1 MPFTPY
7 SPHFAP
13 VNMRKLEDLQ
23 SLIANSVAE
32 LKYPDYPAEL
42 YEPIKYI
49 LALGGKRMRPAL
61 LLMACDLFG
70 GDVEAALPPALAIE
84 VFHNFTLMHDDIM
97 DNAPK
102 RRGKTTV
109 HEKWNSNVAILSG
122 DVMLIEGYK
131 LMMQVRENILR
142 TVLDIFNDTAVGV
155 CEGQQLDMTFET
167 SNNISIG
174 EYINMIR
181 LKTAVVLGGALKI
194 GALIGEADMKDAELL
209 CSFGEY
215 LGIAFQL
222 QDDILDVYGNPEKFG
237 KQVGGDIISN
247 KKTYLLIKA
256 QELVKGTD
264 AQELARWITF
274 PTFDPAEKVAAVTQ
288 IYNNVNIRQ
297 FAEAEMQAYAE
308 KAFEA
313 LDQINLPEDS
323 KQYLRDFADGLLV
336 REY

>member
-1 MPFTPY
+1 
-7 SPHFAP
+7 
-13 VNMRKLEDLQ
+13 MRQLDELQ
-23 SLIANSVAE
+23 SLIANSVAD
-32 LKYPDYPAEL
+32 LKFPTYPAEL
-42 YEPIKYI
+42 YEPIQYI

-70 GDVEAALPPALAIE
+70 GDVNEALPPALAIE

-167 SNNISIG
+167 KIDISIK

-194 GALIGEADMKDAELL
+194 GALIGNADVRDAELL
-209 CSFGEY
+209 SDFGIN

-222 QDDILDVYGNPEKFG
+222 QDDILDVYGDPEKFG

-256 QELVKGTD
+256 LELVEGTD
-264 AQELARWITF
+264 AQELDQWVTYKQ
-274 PTFDPAEKVAAVTQ
+274 FDAAEKVAAVTA
-288 IYNNVNIRQ
+288 IYNKANIRHY
-297 FAEAEMQAYAE
+297 AETEMHAYAD
-308 KAFEA
+308 KAFAA
-313 LDQINLPEDS
+313 LDKLNLPEEN

>member
-1 MPFTPY
+1 
-7 SPHFAP
+7 
-13 VNMRKLEDLQ
+13 MRKLEDLQ
-23 SLIANSVAE
+23 SLIARSLSE
-32 LKYPDYPAEL
+32 LKFPEHPAEL

-70 GDVEAALPPALAIE
+70 GDVEAAIPPALAIE

-109 HEKWNSNVAILSG
+109 HEKWNNNVAILSG
-122 DVMLIEGYK
+122 DVMLIKGYE
-131 LMMQVRENILR
+131 LMMQVPDDKLR
-142 TVLDIFNDTAVGV
+142 TILDIFNETAAGV
-155 CEGQQLDMTFET
+155 CEGQQWDMTFET
-167 SNNISIG
+167 SNNINIE
-174 EYINMIR
+174 EYLRMIR

-194 GALIGEADMKDAELL
+194 GALIGNADIKDADLL
-209 CSFGEY
+209 CNFGEH

-222 QDDILDVYGNPEKFG
+222 QDDILDVYGDPEKFG

-256 QELVKGTD
+256 LELTEGTD
-264 AQELARWITF
+264 AEELIRWITF
-274 PTFDPAEKVAAVTQ
+274 TQFNPEEKVAAVTA
-288 IYNNVNIRQ
+288 IYDNVNIRQ
-297 FAEAEMQAYAE
+297 YAENEMQEHATQ
-308 KAFEA
+308 AFEA
-313 LDQINLPEDS
+313 LEQINLPEEG
-323 KQYLRDFADGLLV
+323 KQYLRAFADGLLM